1 MTSFS
6 NLSMEEPRLGRLN
19 STNNNSQSAD
29 NALPD
34 PGLPTYDDAIEQAM
48 LADPVPGPSDAN
60 MDDNMDGNG
69 SHLRQFDN
77 MSEVDSD
84 GLIFVGP
91 RPVQGAADTADTSG
105 CHDTSDESVCERQ

>member
-29 NALPD
+29 NVMPD

-48 LADPVPGPSDAN
+48 LADPVPGPVDDN
-60 MDDNMDGNG
+60 MDDN
-69 SHLRQFDN
+69 N

-91 RPVQGAADTADTSG
+91 RPVQGATVNADISG
-105 CHDTSDESVCERQ
+105 CHDTSDESVSDNDNGCCVDKR